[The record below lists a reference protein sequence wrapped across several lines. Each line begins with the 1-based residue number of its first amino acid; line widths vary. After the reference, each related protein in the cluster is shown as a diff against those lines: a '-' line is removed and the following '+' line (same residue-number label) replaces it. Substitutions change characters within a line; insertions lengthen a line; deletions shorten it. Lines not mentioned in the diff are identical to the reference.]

1 MLNGEIIKDC
11 LINPGTME
19 TSLLSEGILG
29 LFEGWSFHL
38 DWKGKEVIMPD
49 GSQHWAWRE
58 GTGVLCYVPAEMLPD
73 RHGKIIQEEVEQ
85 EELELARLDYEIDQL
100 DQLEDL
106 ERKKREYNGQDE
118 ERGSYGA
125 REANLNYEIE
135 QLDLLYD
142 MEVMIQGYDDKS
154 GKLET

>member
-1 MLNGEIIKDC
+1 M
-11 LINPGTME
+11 
-19 TSLLSEGILG
+19 
-29 LFEGWSFHL
+29 
-38 DWKGKEVIMPD
+38 
-49 GSQHWAWRE
+49 
-58 GTGVLCYVPAEMLPD
+58 
-73 RHGKIIQEEVEQ
+73 
-85 EELELARLDYEIDQL
+85 ELARLDYEIDQL

-118 ERGSYGA
+118 GRGSYGA

-135 QLDLLYD
+135 QLDLLYA